1 MIMTLCARVLHSYSL
16 EEDIQ
21 VVGEFSSA
29 KQARAG
35 LPGLQANIC
44 ICDIS
49 MPDENGLDL
58 LKGYL
63 QGWGHHALYA

>member
-1 MIMTLCARVLHSYSL
+1 MTYRVVFIDDHDIVRSGFAQLLSL

-21 VVGEFSSA
+21 VVGEFNSA

-35 LPGLQANIC
+35 LPSLQANIC

-49 MPDENGLDL
+49 MPDESGLDL
-58 LKGYL
+58 LQSL
-63 QGWGHHALYA
+63 P

>member
-1 MIMTLCARVLHSYSL
+1 MTYRVVFIDDHDIVRSGFAQLLAL
-16 EEDIQ
+16 EDDIQ

-35 LPGLQANIC
+35 LPGLQENIC

-49 MPDENGLDL
+49 ICI
-58 LKGYL
+58 KVFIC
-63 QGWGHHALYA
+63 